1 MLYKNAFKLLKKK
14 KFQLLAIGI
23 IIFLSSF
30 IYVAMYNAMNTIEDT
45 LDKYIKETNQE
56 DFVVNINDYALS
68 SEVNLNNNLVKL
80 TDLKSSDSQ
89 KFNQIMDN
97 RINDFKKQYED
108 TDLEVRYSKDILF
121 KHNSEAYKMRL
132 LKDAKAINL
141 SYIESGRKPEKDNEI
156 AFPKI
161 FLENNNLKLDD
172 EIIINDKK
180 YRIVGEVLFPDYTL
194 LIFGKEFIIDSKKIT
209 VALTTDNEYE
219 KLKGIEKICF
229 SGKISKDVK
238 DFKEYFN
245 KDLPYVESIVDT
257 KSNIT
262 SGYLFKEVVMGKTVV
277 VGLSIMI
284 TGIAIVIVGIILYKI
299 LQGEKGPI
307 GVLKALGYL
316 NKEIAKPY
324 VMIIALVA
332 LPMLILGSIVG
343 YFMSKSTLKLFA
355 EFYLF
360 PQENIV
366 NDFSV
371 YIFSVVIPFMFFIGL
386 SYLII
391 KFMIRKKPL
400 DLLKPNSDKKLT
412 KLTVFVD
419 KLLGRC
425 KTVTKFKYSF
435 LIREKG
441 KFIVYILGVMFASS
455 LIILG
460 LMMPRFFTKFITDS
474 YEKVDYKYQAY
485 IDVSKPLPD
494 VENGQEKFISISTEV
509 DNHNVVLSG
518 LESDNKLYKLYND
531 DNEEITSKLQDGVIV
546 TESFKGILDKD
557 IGDEITL
564 DLNGRKMTFSIVGVS
579 EEYKDATV
587 YMERETL
594 SEIYT
599 NGQSK
604 DIFTGVYSE
613 DKMDESKYS
622 SIVIKNDILEQS
634 KSMQGFL
641 YVCIGV
647 MLGVSILIAII
658 ILFVLTSITI
668 EDNYYNISLLKV
680 MGYNKKEVNS
690 MIINSYLAYAMIA
703 YFIALP
709 ISVFGIDAFINYIGK
724 GFDMV
729 LPFKFELWQIF
740 VGVASIIIIY
750 FIGTINA
757 KRKVNKISLQETLK
771 AYRE

>member
-257 KSNIT
+257 ESNIT

-371 YIFSVVIPFMFFIGL
+371 YIFSVVIPFVFFIGL

-622 SIVIKNDILEQS
+622 SIVTKNDILEQS

-680 MGYNKKEVNS
+680 MGYNKKEVNQR
-690 MIINSYLAYAMIA
+690 
-703 YFIALP
+703 
-709 ISVFGIDAFINYIGK
+709 V
-724 GFDMV
+724 
-729 LPFKFELWQIF
+729 
-740 VGVASIIIIY
+740 
-750 FIGTINA
+750 
-757 KRKVNKISLQETLK
+757 KI
-771 AYRE
+771 

>member
-121 KHNSEAYKMRL
+121 KHNSEANTMRL
-132 LKDAKAINL
+132 IKDAKAINL

-257 KSNIT
+257 ESNIT

-371 YIFSVVIPFMFFIGL
+371 YIFSVVIPFVFFIGL

-622 SIVIKNDILEQS
+622 SIVTKNDILEQS

>member
-30 IYVAMYNAMNTIEDT
+30 IYVAMYNAMNTIEDI

-257 KSNIT
+257 ESNIT

-622 SIVIKNDILEQS
+622 SIVTKNDILEQS

>member
-132 LKDAKAINL
+132 LKDAKKINL

-324 VMIIALVA
+324 IMIIALVA

-366 NDFSV
+366 NNFSV
-371 YIFSVVIPFMFFIGL
+371 YIFSVVIPFVFFIGL

-494 VENGQEKFISISTEV
+494 VENGQEKFIIISTEV

-564 DLNGRKMTFSIVGVS
+564 DLNGKKMTFSIVGVS

-622 SIVIKNDILEQS
+622 SIVTKNDILEQS

>member
-257 KSNIT
+257 ESNIT

-371 YIFSVVIPFMFFIGL
+371 YIFSVVIPFVFFIGL

-400 DLLKPNSDKKLT
+400 DLLKPNSHQKLT

-622 SIVIKNDILEQS
+622 SIVTKNDILEQS

>member
-80 TDLKSSDSQ
+80 TDLKISDSQ

-132 LKDAKAINL
+132 LKDSKKINL

-324 VMIIALVA
+324 IMIIALVA

-371 YIFSVVIPFMFFIGL
+371 YIFSVVIPFVFFIGL

-494 VENGQEKFISISTEV
+494 VENGQEKFIIISTEV

-564 DLNGRKMTFSIVGVS
+564 DLNGKKMTFSIVGVS

-622 SIVIKNDILEQS
+622 SIVTKNDILEQS

>member
-80 TDLKSSDSQ
+80 IDLKSSDSQ

-132 LKDAKAINL
+132 LKDAKKINL

-257 KSNIT
+257 ESNIT

-324 VMIIALVA
+324 IMIIALVA

-366 NDFSV
+366 NNFSV
-371 YIFSVVIPFMFFIGL
+371 YIFSVVIPFVFFIGL

-564 DLNGRKMTFSIVGVS
+564 DLNGKKMTFSIVGVS

-622 SIVIKNDILEQS
+622 SIVTKNDILEQS

-771 AYRE
+771 VYRE

>member
-80 TDLKSSDSQ
+80 TDLKISDSQ

-132 LKDAKAINL
+132 LKDAKKINL

-245 KDLPYVESIVDT
+245 KDLPYVESIIDT
-257 KSNIT
+257 ESNIT

-324 VMIIALVA
+324 IMIIALVA

-371 YIFSVVIPFMFFIGL
+371 YIFSVVIPFVFFIGL

-494 VENGQEKFISISTEV
+494 VENGQEKFIIISTEV

-564 DLNGRKMTFSIVGVS
+564 DLNGKKMTFSIVGVS

-622 SIVIKNDILEQS
+622 SIVTKNDILEQS

>member
-257 KSNIT
+257 ESNIT

-599 NGQSK
+599 NGKSK